1 MEHEMID
8 HLNEKTGEVI
18 GVIDKAVAHR
28 DGLWHK
34 SVHVWVV
41 NDNNQILLQQ
51 RCAKKKFFPNVWDVS
66 FAGHVGAGE
75 DAITSAIREGEE
87 ELGINLDTDKM
98 KYLFTNKEKL
108 SYDTIQS
115 NEFVEIYLLMQ
126 NINLD
131 DIVIQE
137 SEVGG
142 VKYVDIIDFFKMV
155 DSKNEEL
162 FPHIN
167 EYEQLKVHLEKEG
180 II

>member
-8 HLNEKTGEVI
+8 HLNEKTGKVI

-34 SVHVWVV
+34 SVHVWII
-41 NDNNQILLQQ
+41 NNNNEILLQQ
-51 RCAKKKFFPNVWDVS
+51 RCADKKFYPNVWDCS

-75 DAITSAIREGEE
+75 DSITSAIREGEE
-87 ELGINLDTDKM
+87 EIGITVDTTKM

-108 SYDTIQS
+108 SYEKIQS
-115 NEFVEIYLLMQ
+115 NEFVDIYLLKQ
-126 NINLD
+126 DINIK
-131 DIVIQE
+131 DIVIQKE
-137 SEVGG
+137 EVGG
-142 VKYVDIIDFFKMV
+142 VKYVSITEFFEMI
-155 DSKNEEL
+155 KNKDVSL

-167 EYEQLKVHLEKEG
+167 EYEELEKHFIFEG